1 LLPYIV
7 PRSLTIW
14 EVAAPP
20 ESQLFMLAGVAI
32 IIPLV
37 LLYTA
42 HAYYVF
48 RGKVSEKDFYH

>member
-1 LLPYIV
+1 M

-14 EVAAPP
+14 EVAAPQK
-20 ESQLFMLAGVAI
+20 SQLFILVGVAI

-37 LLYTA
+37 SLYTA

-48 RGKVSEKDFYH
+48 RGKVREEDFYH